1 MNTEFISSAPEPDP
15 EMEIRSDCIVRYLP
29 RSSGGLDIG
38 LESRVMVMYGRSIH
52 RLAEQTLAELG
63 ITHASL
69 HIEDYGALPFVI
81 QARIEATVKMAHPEL
96 EAVSLPELKDQ
107 ARQAPWRD
115 RFRRSRLYLPGTMP
129 KFMLN
134 AGIHQPDAIILDL
147 EDSVAP
153 PEKLSARFIVRN
165 ALRTLDFFGAEPMVR
180 INQGNLGLEDLEAV
194 VPQPV
199 HVILMPKVE
208 TADQVQAVD
217 EKIAGISD
225 SCDREE
231 PVFLMP
237 ILESAQGI
245 VNAPAIAQASGNN
258 VALAIGL
265 EDYTAD
271 LGVQRTAEGRESIFA
286 RSMVVNAARS
296 AGLQAIGTVF
306 SDVDDMEGL
315 RSAAIEARALGF
327 DGMGAIH
334 PRQIRVIHESFAPTE
349 DEIEMAKE
357 IVLAFDEAQAK
368 GLGVVS
374 LGTKMIDAPVV
385 KRAQRIVDLATAMG
399 LMPEDWKQIWA
410 EKQDEQVHDEGSAKR
425 APGAGA

>member
-1 MNTEFISSAPEPDP
+1 MNNEFISAAPELDP
-15 EMEIRSDCIVRYLP
+15 ELGIRSDCIVRYRP
-29 RSSGGLDIG
+29 RDSGGLDIG
-38 LESRVMVMYGRSIH
+38 LESRVMVMYGRSIR

-63 ITHASL
+63 IAHASL

-81 QARIEATVKMAHPEL
+81 QGRIEAAVKLAHPEL
-96 EAVSLPELKDQ
+96 KAGSLPELKDNQ
-107 ARQAPWRD
+107 SRQAPRRD
-115 RFRRSRLYLPGTMP
+115 RFRRSRLYIPGTMP

-147 EDSVAP
+147 EDSVSP
-153 PEKLSARFIVRN
+153 PEKRSARFIVRN

-180 INQGNLGLEDLEAV
+180 INQGDLGMEDLEAV

-199 HVILMPKVE
+199 HLILIPKTE
-208 TADQVQAVD
+208 TADQVRAVD
-217 EKIAGISD
+217 ENIAEISKA
-225 SCDREE
+225 SDRKQ

-237 ILESAQGI
+237 ILESALGI
-245 VNAPAIAQASGNN
+245 VNASAIAQASGNN

-271 LGVQRTAEGRESIFA
+271 LGVQRTAEGRESFFA

-306 SDVDDMEGL
+306 SDVDDTEGL
-315 RSAAIEARALGF
+315 LAAAIEAKSLGF

-334 PRQIRVIHESFAPTE
+334 PRQIRVIHEAFAPTE
-349 DEIEMAKE
+349 EEIDRATA

-374 LGTKMIDAPVV
+374 LDTKMIDPPVV
-385 KRAQRIVDLATAMG
+385 KRALHMMDLALATG
-399 LMPEDWKQIWA
+399 LVPENWKPIWIEKLKQA
-410 EKQDEQVHDEGSAKR
+410 EEK
-425 APGAGA
+425 P